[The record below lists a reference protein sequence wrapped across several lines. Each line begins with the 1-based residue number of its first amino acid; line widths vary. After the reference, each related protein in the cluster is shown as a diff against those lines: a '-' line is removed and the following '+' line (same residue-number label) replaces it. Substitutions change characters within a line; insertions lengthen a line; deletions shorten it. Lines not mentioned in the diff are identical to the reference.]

1 MLTMGVAIA
10 IPEPY
15 GSRLRRKR
23 ASFGDQLA
31 ETVPSHVTL
40 MPPLT
45 VESDELEGVC
55 GGLRAAA
62 AELRPFSMTLRGT
75 GTFRPVSPVV
85 FVAIVG
91 GVAGIEEVA
100 AAVRAELEAPP
111 AEFSFHPHVTIAHN
125 IDDAALNR
133 AQTDLSD
140 FECTFQ
146 VDSFD
151 LYLHEREN
159 GWAPKHAFQLGSA
172 V

>member
-23 ASFGDQLA
+23 GSFGDPLA

-45 VESDELEGVC
+45 IDHDRLGAVC
-55 GGLRAAA
+55 GALRAAA
-62 AELRPFSMTLRGT
+62 AELRPFSVTLRGT

-85 FVAIVG
+85 FVAIAG
-91 GVAGIEEVA
+91 GVESIEGVA
-100 AAVRAELEAPP
+100 SAVHTKLDASP
-111 AEFSFHPHVTIAHN
+111 AEFPFHPHVTVAHN
-125 IDDAALNR
+125 IDDNALDR
-133 AQTDLSD
+133 AHADLSD

-146 VDSFD
+146 VDSFE
-151 LYLHEREN
+151 LYLHESEA
-159 GWAPKHAFQLGSA
+159 GWVPKHSFPLGIE

>member
-1 MLTMGVAIA
+1 MGVAIA

-23 ASFGDQLA
+23 ASFGDPLA
-31 ETVPSHVTL
+31 ATVPSHVTL

-45 VESDELEGVC
+45 LESDGLDDVC
-55 GGLRAAA
+55 GALGKAA

-75 GTFRPVSPVV
+75 GTFRPISPVV
-85 FVAIVG
+85 FVTVAD
-91 GVAGIEEVA
+91 GVAGIEEIA
-100 AAVRAELEAPP
+100 AAVRAQLDAPP
-111 AEFSFHPHVTIAHN
+111 AEFPFHPHVTVAHN
-125 IDDAALNR
+125 IDDAALDR
-133 AQTDLSD
+133 AHADLDD

-146 VDSFD
+146 VDAFE

-159 GWAPKHAFQLGSA
+159 GWEPKHAFRLGES

>member
-10 IPEPY
+10 VPEPY

-23 ASFGDQLA
+23 ASFGDPLA
-31 ETVPSHVTL
+31 ATVPSHVTL

-45 VESDELEGVC
+45 LERDGLEAVC
-55 GGLRAAA
+55 AALRAAA

-85 FVAIVG
+85 FLAIVG
-91 GVAGIEEVA
+91 GVAGIEEIA
-100 AAVRAELEAPP
+100 AAVRAQLDAPR
-111 AEFSFHPHVTIAHN
+111 AEFPFHPHVTVAHN
-125 IDDAALNR
+125 IDDAALDR
-133 AQTDLSD
+133 AHADLSD

-159 GWAPKHAFQLGSA
+159 GWVPKHAFQLGSA